1 MAESRLITIS
11 QAEISPSPVQV
22 NKSYVIRVTIANRA
36 YGLDYPYNYPYDYT
50 PKRKGD
56 QSMSVKTVQA
66 VVNGQSITLTYNST
80 SGKWEATTTAPAKSS
95 YTLAGH
101 YYPVTVKATDEAGN
115 TTTKGATDST
125 LGSSLQLKVKEK
137 VAPVITITSPTAGQ
151 YLANSTPAITWK
163 ITDDDS
169 GVNPST
175 IALKVDNV
183 AVDASKITKTAVTGG
198 YTCSYTPATAL
209 TDGEHTIIATA
220 SDYDGNAATQKS
232 VTFTVDTIPPTLSIS
247 APVAGLV
254 TNKSTVTVTGTTD
267 DATSKPV
274 TVTVNGTAVTVG
286 TGGSFSKDVTLT
298 EGSNTITIIEKDKA
312 GKTTT
317 VTRTVTLDTKAPVIK
332 SVTMTPNPVDA
343 GKTYIIAVEVSD

>member
-1 MAESRLITIS
+1 
-11 QAEISPSPVQV
+11 
-22 NKSYVIRVTIANRA
+22 
-36 YGLDYPYNYPYDYT
+36 
-50 PKRKGD
+50 
-56 QSMSVKTVQA
+56 MSVKTVQA

-80 SGKWEATTTAPAKSS
+80 SGKWEATATAPAKSS
-95 YTLAGH
+95 YTLTGH

-115 TTTKGATDST
+115 TTTKDATDST

-220 SDYDGNAATQKS
+220 SDYDGNAAIQKS

-254 TNKSTVTVTGTTD
+254 TNKSTVTVTVASD
-267 DATSKPV
+267 
-274 TVTVNGTAVTVG
+274 
-286 TGGSFSKDVTLT
+286 GSFNKDVTLT
-298 EGSNTITIIEKDKA
+298 EGSNTITIIAKDKA